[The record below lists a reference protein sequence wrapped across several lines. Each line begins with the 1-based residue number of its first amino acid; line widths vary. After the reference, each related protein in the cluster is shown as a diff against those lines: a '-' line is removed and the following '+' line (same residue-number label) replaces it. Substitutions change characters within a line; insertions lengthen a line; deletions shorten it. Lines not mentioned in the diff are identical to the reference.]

1 METILDTDKTILLV
15 EDESI
20 ISITLAKSIN
30 HFGYNVI
37 SVNSGEK
44 AVKVCSENDNI
55 SLVLMDLDLGAGL
68 SGPDAA
74 KEILKNKNIPVV
86 FLTAHSGQQMVE
98 SVSDIPHYGYV
109 IKSSGDFLLKSS
121 VDLAFQLFDA
131 LEKVKAAEKNY
142 HEIFDSS
149 NDALFIHDGATG
161 ALLDVNQTMLE
172 MYGYSDKSE
181 ILQAFN
187 DNQGIFDKGC
197 SSEEI
202 KELVQLGLKSGKKI
216 LEWRAKKKN
225 GDMFWVE
232 VSLSRIRI
240 DDSDRIIA
248 TVRDITERK
257 NAEKSLVE
265 SEARF
270 KSIIELAPDA
280 FLLGDPAGKIIEAN
294 ERASEISGYN
304 YKELVGQNI
313 NIIFSEEEKK
323 RVPLRYDL
331 LQQGL
336 VVTNDRILTRKDG
349 STVFISMNTKMMPG
363 GIYQTFIRDISD
375 RKRAED
381 ILAAE
386 KERLAVTLRSIGDGV
401 ITTDIFS
408 NILIMNKVAEDLT
421 GWSQNEAEGKPL
433 TAVFNIIDEANRKEC
448 ENPAEKV
455 LETGAITELEN
466 NTLLISRNGTQRII
480 ADSGAP
486 IKDNNNQIIGV
497 VIVFRDMTE
506 KRRLLDAVQQ
516 TDRLNSLGVLAGG
529 IAHDFNNLLSGI
541 FGYIEMAKLK
551 SSADKTVSD
560 YLDKAFTVFSR
571 AKDLTQQLLTFSKGG
586 MPVRKTGDMR
596 TLIRD
601 SAAFA
606 LSGSNITCEFSI
618 DENLRLCDFDENQ
631 IAQVIDNII
640 INSKQAMPIGGKI
653 FITAVNYFLDHQEN
667 PLLRSG
673 DYIKISI
680 ADTGIG
686 IPSDHLK
693 RIFDPFFTTKQQGNG
708 LGLATCYSIIK
719 KHDGFIGAESVPGK
733 GSTFNILLPASE
745 KEIAHELYKASMLHS
760 GSGKIL
766 VMDDEVFIRDISR
779 EMLKL
784 TGYSSME
791 ACDGEEALMLI
802 ADAEERGEPFD
813 GVILDLT
820 IPGGMGGKDT
830 IVEIRKLYPDLPVF
844 ASSGFSEDPVIS
856 NPEDS
861 GFTGSIRKPYR
872 RDELTAMLNKYMP
885 KRSINKM

>member
-1 METILDTDKTILLV
+1 MYILGSRLKELRELKGLRQEDVAKVFSYGKSTISQW
-15 EDESI
+15 ESGR
-20 ISITLAKSIN
+20 N
-30 HFGYNVI
+30 EPEY
-37 SVNSGEK
+37 
-44 AVKVCSENDNI
+44 
-55 SLVLMDLDLGAGL
+55 
-68 SGPDAA
+68 
-74 KEILKNKNIPVV
+74 EILVK
-86 FLTAHSGQQMVE
+86 
-98 SVSDIPHYGYV
+98 
-109 IKSSGDFLLKSS
+109 
-121 VDLAFQLFDA
+121 LAEYF
-131 LEKVKAAEKNY
+131 
-142 HEIFDSS
+142 
-149 NDALFIHDGATG
+149 
-161 ALLDVNQTMLE
+161 
-172 MYGYSDKSE
+172 
-181 ILQAFN
+181 
-187 DNQGIFDKGC
+187 
-197 SSEEI
+197 
-202 KELVQLGLKSGKKI
+202 
-216 LEWRAKKKN
+216 
-225 GDMFWVE
+225 E
-232 VSLSRIRI
+232 VTT
-240 DDSDRIIA
+240 DY
-248 TVRDITERK
+248 
-257 NAEKSLVE
+257 
-265 SEARF
+265 
-270 KSIIELAPDA
+270 
-280 FLLGDPAGKIIEAN
+280 LLGKTNCLNPSFNSNKI
-294 ERASEISGYN
+294 
-304 YKELVGQNI
+304 
-313 NIIFSEEEKK
+313 
-323 RVPLRYDL
+323 PLL
-331 LQQGL
+331 GTIHNGL
-336 VVTNDRILTRKDG
+336 
-349 STVFISMNTKMMPG
+349 P
-363 GIYQTFIRDISD
+363 
-375 RKRAED
+375 

-386 KERLAVTLRSIGDGV
+386 NISGYFSIPDSMQADFVFRVTGDNMTGAGILDGDYAICRLSDSPQTGQI
-401 ITTDIFS
+401 I
-408 NILIMNKVAEDLT
+408 VALKDEDLK
-421 GWSQNEAEGKPL
+421 SEAALKYY
-433 TAVFNIIDEANRKEC
+433 FNDDAPKLKAA
-448 ENPAEKV
+448 NPAYADLDYTK
-455 LETGAITELEN
+455 GYRCAGMMIG
-466 NTLLISRNGTQRII
+466 LIRK
-480 ADSGAP
+480 DSPAYPTYKEG
-486 IKDNNNQIIGV
+486 IIIG
-497 VIVFRDMTE
+497 IEGF
-506 KRRLLDAVQQ
+506 LLDTTETKKMEEQLHQSQKMDSVG
-516 TDRLNSLGVLAGG
+516 RLAGG

-541 FGYIEMAKLK
+541 FGYIEMAKMK

-653 FITAVNYFLDHQEN
+653 FITAENYFLDLQEN
-667 PLLRSG
+667 PLLKSG

-686 IPSDHLK
+686 IQPDHLK

-719 KHDGFIGAESVPGK
+719 KHDGLIMAESVPGK

-745 KEIAHELYKASMLHS
+745 KEIAHELYTASMLHS

-784 TGYSSME
+784 TGYSSIE

-856 NPEDS
+856 NPEDY